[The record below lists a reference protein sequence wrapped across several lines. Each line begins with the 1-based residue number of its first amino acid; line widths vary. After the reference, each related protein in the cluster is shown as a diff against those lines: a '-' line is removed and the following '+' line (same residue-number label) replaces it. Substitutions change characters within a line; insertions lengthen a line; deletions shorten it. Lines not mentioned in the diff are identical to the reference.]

1 MTQVIVQK
9 SDPVT
14 LIGGGEV
21 TQDDLRE
28 ALLRAPTLVAADGGA
43 DQALA
48 LGAELSAV
56 VGDFDSLSPGARAA
70 LDPTI
75 LHLVAEQ
82 ETTDFDKALRAISAP
97 LVLAVGFLGKR
108 IDHQL
113 AALNVLVQPHGAGC
127 ILIGPHEVV
136 VHVTRPLV
144 LELDPGAVV
153 SLFPLAEVTGRS
165 EGLEWPI
172 DGLTLSPMARIGTS
186 NRATGPV
193 RIEVGGPGLL
203 AMFPRSALDSL
214 IQAMRADPSCSGRS
228 QGDG

>member
-1 MTQVIVQK
+1 MTQVIVQD
-9 SDPVT
+9 SAPVT

-21 TQDDLRE
+21 TQSDLEE

-43 DQALA
+43 DRALA
-48 LGAELSAV
+48 LGVIPRAV
-56 VGDFDSLSPGARAA
+56 VGDFDSLSPETRAA
-70 LDPTI
+70 LDPSI

-82 ETTDFDKALRAISAP
+82 ETTDFDKAMRVISAP

-113 AALNVLVQPHGAGC
+113 AALNVLVQPHGERA
-127 ILIGPHEVV
+127 ILIGAHEVV
-136 VHVTRPLV
+136 VHLTAPLV
-144 LELDPGAVV
+144 LDLDPGAVV

-172 DGLTLSPMARIGTS
+172 DGLVLSPMSRIGTS

-193 RIEVGGPGLL
+193 RIEVDGPGLL
-203 AMFPRSALDSL
+203 AILPRAALDGL
-214 IQAMRADPSCSGRS
+214 IRAMLAGRS
-228 QGDG
+228 R

>member
-1 MTQVIVQK
+1 MTQVIVQD
-9 SDPVT
+9 SAPVT

-21 TQDDLRE
+21 TQSDLQE

-43 DQALA
+43 DRALA
-48 LGAELSAV
+48 LGGKPRAV
-56 VGDFDSLSPGARAA
+56 VGDFDSLSPEARAA
-70 LDPTI
+70 LDPSI

-113 AALNVLVQPHGAGC
+113 AALNVLVQPHGARC
-127 ILIGPHEVV
+127 ILIGAHEVV
-136 VHVTRPLV
+136 VHLTAPLQ
-144 LELDPGAVV
+144 LDLAAGAVV

-172 DGLTLSPMARIGTS
+172 DGLVLSPMTRIGTS

-193 RIEVGGPGLL
+193 RIEVDGPGLL
-203 AMFPRSALDSL
+203 AMLPRSALDG
-214 IQAMRADPSCSGRS
+214 IIRAMLAGPSR
-228 QGDG
+228 